1 MVIDKNSLDYG
12 KILHLFFH
20 AYGLTH
26 NDHPEEYIE
35 GQWKRKHKPRYI

>member
-35 GQWKRKHKPRYI
+35 GQ